1 MSSFKEDMVV
11 KTAWGFTLTQWDRL
25 SPQQQAYCRERVT
38 QAPNF
43 GAVR

>member
-1 MSSFKEDMVV
+1 MSSVKEDMVV

-43 GAVR
+43 EDIR